1 VDRNKHGYYCIY
13 YTVKY
18 CAWFLIYYGKIYII
32 ITMVIITVINTIFLS
47 VIYHG
52 GPVITDVGEARN
64 SGGAGRTRPVGPV
77 GP

>member
-1 VDRNKHGYYCIY
+1 
-13 YTVKY
+13 
-18 CAWFLIYYGKIYII
+18 
-32 ITMVIITVINTIFLS
+32 MVIITVINTIFLS